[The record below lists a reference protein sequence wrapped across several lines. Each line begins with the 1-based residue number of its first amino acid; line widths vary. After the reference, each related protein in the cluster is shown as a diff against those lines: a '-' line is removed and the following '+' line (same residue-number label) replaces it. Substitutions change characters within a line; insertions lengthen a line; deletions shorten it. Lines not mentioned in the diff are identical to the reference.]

1 MSSNDLKLKAHL
13 LRRAGFGASP
23 KELDQ
28 VSDKSYEDIVEDLL
42 HPDRAEDINM
52 DYIKRY
58 NPELRYPD
66 THPLHAG
73 FWIWR
78 MINTKKPLEEKI
90 ALFWHH
96 VFATAWYK
104 GEHTPSQIEQ
114 IETFRKNGLS
124 NVKQILNDLAKD
136 PAMNYWLDNCENH
149 SDQPNENWGRELLEL
164 FSMGVGNYS
173 EEDIN
178 QASDSIKPSKT
189 TSTLSPC
196 LFTRSTIFVSCF
208 FYVR

>member
-28 VSDKSYEDIVEDLL
+28 VADKSYEDIVEDLL

-78 MINTKKPLEEKI
+78 MINT
-90 ALFWHH
+90 
-96 VFATAWYK
+96 
-104 GEHTPSQIEQ
+104 
-114 IETFRKNGLS
+114 N
-124 NVKQILNDLAKD
+124 
-136 PAMNYWLDNCENH
+136 
-149 SDQPNENWGRELLEL
+149 
-164 FSMGVGNYS
+164 
-173 EEDIN
+173 
-178 QASDSIKPSKT
+178 
-189 TSTLSPC
+189 
-196 LFTRSTIFVSCF
+196 
-208 FYVR
+208 